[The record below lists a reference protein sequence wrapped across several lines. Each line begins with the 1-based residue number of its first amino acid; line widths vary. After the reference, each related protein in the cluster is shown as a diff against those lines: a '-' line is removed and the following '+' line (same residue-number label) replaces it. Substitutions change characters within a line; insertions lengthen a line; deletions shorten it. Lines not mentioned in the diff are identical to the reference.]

1 MISVNYCCEIIKLIM
16 SGSFCS
22 FPYKS
27 FLTFTITN
35 RYHTPHDCHARLWAM
50 TGGCW
55 QVKADGV
62 LCGSYHTDDLYADLD
77 ISFPLGGR
85 DVLVEVTYIPDGA
98 PEK

>member
-1 MISVNYCCEIIKLIM
+1 
-16 SGSFCS
+16 
-22 FPYKS
+22 
-27 FLTFTITN
+27 
-35 RYHTPHDCHARLWAM
+35 M

-98 PEK
+98 SEK